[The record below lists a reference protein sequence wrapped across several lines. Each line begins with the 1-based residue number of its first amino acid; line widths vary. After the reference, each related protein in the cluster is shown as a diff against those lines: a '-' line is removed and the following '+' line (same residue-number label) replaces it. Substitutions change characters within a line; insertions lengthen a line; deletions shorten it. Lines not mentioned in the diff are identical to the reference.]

1 MMRRHL
7 KIFLKFTRVTGHSH
21 PHLQAATGNYVTLLE
36 AMGHSR
42 EQILVG
48 LRELAPEF
56 FA

>member
-1 MMRRHL
+1 MRRHL